1 MKKTTLI
8 FVIVT
13 LICSI
18 SIAQP
23 KERTYNPTYKNL
35 AITGGIVPD
44 SEFEAFKGMIMVN
57 NIIKKRIGFYYS
69 YESGKNDYSQSIL
82 GATFGI
88 NTYAFVY
95 AGLGLGESYKGSR
108 YSDGGIRKEAAVGF
122 TPYKFTTATIG
133 WSRGVGMTYSIGINF
148 PLWDK
153 RMKTYK
159 ATR

>member
-1 MKKTTLI
+1 MKKTIFTLLI
-8 FVIVT
+8 AAF
-13 LICSI
+13 ICSI
-18 SIAQP
+18 SFAQP

-57 NIIKKRIGFYYS
+57 NIIKKRVGFYYS
-69 YESGKNDYSQSIL
+69 YESGKDDYSQSIL

-88 NTYAFVY
+88 NTFAFVF
-95 AGLGLGESYKGSR
+95 AGLGLGDGYKGSR
-108 YSDGGIRKEAAVGF
+108 YDDGGIRKEAGVGF

-133 WSRGVGMTYSIGINF
+133 WSRNVGMTYTIGINI

-159 ATR
+159 AIR